1 MTHNIKF
8 YLDRVVVCSFRL
20 QQICLYTPFLQ
31 KPPEW
36 LFLLSFSG
44 RLRRRKFHYIPFS
57 SIPPTHNPLQ
67 LDFILKLIMWV
78 NLIIFIQH
86 SRKVKMLILLPGHGC
101 RPQFSVNFVSPSHCF
116 PPYVACITISRLLVL
131 NADVPHVALHDP
143 SDQGPNLQS
152 TKDKLELLA
161 RL

>member
-1 MTHNIKF
+1 MPVHSFPPKAAGVVISLVFLRKAEAPQVSLHSVTFHSPHSQSTIVRFYIK
-8 YLDRVVVCSFRL
+8 
-20 QQICLYTPFLQ
+20 
-31 KPPEW
+31 
-36 LFLLSFSG
+36 
-44 RLRRRKFHYIPFS
+44 
-57 SIPPTHNPLQ
+57 
-67 LDFILKLIMWV
+67 
-78 NLIIFIQH
+78 IIYVGEPYIQH